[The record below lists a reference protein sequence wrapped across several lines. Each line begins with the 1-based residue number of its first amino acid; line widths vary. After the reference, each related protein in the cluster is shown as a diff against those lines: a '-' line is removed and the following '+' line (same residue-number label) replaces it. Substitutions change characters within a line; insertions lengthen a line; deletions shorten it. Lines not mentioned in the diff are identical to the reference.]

1 MVIKVLLLTI
11 LILAVSFI
19 GFAISILIKKNG
31 RFPELHIGANKDLKK
46 KGIACA
52 TSQDK
57 MEQLKLKKS
66 IHFKQLTILDKEFDK
81 L

>member
-1 MVIKVLLLTI
+1 MIIKVLLLTVVI
-11 LILAVSFI
+11 LGIAFA

-46 KGIACA
+46 RGIACA

-57 MEQLKLKKS
+57 MEQLKVNKT
-66 IHFKQLTILDKEFDK
+66 IHLKQLTIIDKEFES